1 MSQSNPAGLC
11 PVTHCGVLCFTLSW
25 TEVVE
30 LLHQVQMGVL
40 PPYSI
45 IRKHL
50 FKKKKCFP
58 CWVSCNLSM
67 TVAQNRIWQ
76 LSPNWHRSNMTYIRF
91 MDVSF
96 LNFISPHDTN
106 LPVVEI
112 YENNPII
119 MQLVEFVYPPKI
131 VWG

>member
-76 LSPNWHRSNMTYIRF
+76 LSPTWHRSNMTYIRF

-96 LNFISPHDTN
+96 FILY
-106 LPVVEI
+106 LPTTQI
-112 YENNPII
+112 CLSWKFMKII
-119 MQLVEFVYPPKI
+119 QLLCSSWSLCTLQK
-131 VWG
+131 

>member
-96 LNFISPHDTN
+96 FILY
-106 LPVVEI
+106 LPTTQI
-112 YENNPII
+112 CLSWKFMKII
-119 MQLVEFVYPPKI
+119 QLLCSSWSLCTLQK
-131 VWG
+131 